1 MPPLT
6 TDPQGYCHRNHLLF
20 EDPHYAAQF
29 LAVTRQLLPRAL
41 SVTAVID
48 GWAELV
54 AKVEAGY
61 NATPPELEYA
71 LSTAREPIDALLME
85 GSLHAFAEHR
95 KFIRAVQQLD
105 TRFLELTFEAPLHPE
120 DFTWYYR
127 RVPLRAGPEYVD
139 FLSGELKRKVERV
152 GEK

>member
-1 MPPLT
+1 MPPPPNV
-6 TDPQGYCHRNHLLF
+6 PQGYCRRNNLLF
-20 EDPHYAAQF
+20 EDPLYAAQF
-29 LAVTRQLLPRAL
+29 LEATHQLLPKAL
-41 SVTAVID
+41 PITAVID

-71 LSTAREPIDALLME
+71 LSMAREPIDALLME
-85 GSLHAFAEHR
+85 GSLHGFPEHR

-120 DFTWYYR
+120 DFAWFHR
-127 RVPLRAGPEYVD
+127 RVPRRAGPEYVE
-139 FLSGELKRKVERV
+139 FLSEDLKRKVQRA
-152 GEK
+152 GGS

>member
-1 MPPLT
+1 MPPLPN
-6 TDPQGYCHRNHLLF
+6 DPQGYCCRNNLLF
-20 EDPHYAAQF
+20 EDPLYAAQF
-29 LAVTRQLLPRAL
+29 LEATRQLLPRAL
-41 SVTAVID
+41 PVTAVID

-54 AKVEAGY
+54 AQVEAGY

-71 LSTAREPIDALLME
+71 LSTAREPIDDLLME
-85 GSLHAFAEHR
+85 GSLHGFPEHR

-120 DFTWYYR
+120 DFAWFHR

-139 FLSGELKRKVERV
+139 FLSGELKRRVERV
-152 GEK
+152 GGG

>member
-1 MPPLT
+1 MPPLPN
-6 TDPQGYCHRNHLLF
+6 DPPGYCRRNNLLF
-20 EDPHYAAQF
+20 EDPLYAAQF
-29 LAVTRQLLPRAL
+29 LEATRQLLPKAL

-71 LSTAREPIDALLME
+71 LSTAREPIDDLLME
-85 GSLHAFAEHR
+85 GSLHGFPEHR

-120 DFTWYYR
+120 DF
-127 RVPLRAGPEYVD
+127 A
-139 FLSGELKRKVERV
+139 
-152 GEK
+152 

>member
-1 MPPLT
+1 MPPLPNA
-6 TDPQGYCHRNHLLF
+6 PQGYCHRHNLLF
-20 EDPHYAAQF
+20 EDPRYAAQF
-29 LAVTRQLLPRAL
+29 LEATRQLLSKAL
-41 SVTAVID
+41 PVTTVID
-48 GWAELV
+48 NWAELL

-71 LSTAREPIDALLME
+71 LSIVREPIDALLLE
-85 GSLHAFAEHR
+85 GSLHGFSEHR

-120 DFTWYYR
+120 DFAWFHR

-139 FLSGELKRKVERV
+139 FLSGELKRRVERV
-152 GEK
+152 GGA